1 MNKSI
6 FCLVRSS
13 KQANVLVDCLLK
25 DGIAKEEISILCPN
39 LIQNEKGAGKDFD
52 AQKGANSKTEKY
64 AKASEYGVAGT
75 TASGTLSGSL
85 GLLAGV
91 GALSIPGIGSFIAAG
106 PFKSKLSGSAAGG
119 GLGYL
124 VETFV
129 SAGVPEFEAKK
140 YETALKQGNIL
151 ICVRAHNDQE
161 ITRATEVLKNNGG
174 EVVSTTREKT
184 KSSY

>member
-13 KQANVLVDCLLK
+13 KQANVLVDYLLK

-39 LIQNEKGAGKDFD
+39 VKQNEKEA
-52 AQKGANSKTEKY
+52 EKY
-64 AKASEYGVAGT
+64 TKAPEYGFTGRAT
-75 TASGTLSGSL
+75 SGTLSGSL
-85 GLLAGV
+85 GLLAGI

-106 PFKSKLSGSAAGG
+106 PIKSKLSGAAAGG
-119 GLGYL
+119 GLGFL

-140 YETALKQGNIL
+140 YEAALKQGNIL
-151 ICVRAHNDQE
+151 ICVRTHDGHE

-174 EVVSTTREKT
+174 EMVSTTREKT